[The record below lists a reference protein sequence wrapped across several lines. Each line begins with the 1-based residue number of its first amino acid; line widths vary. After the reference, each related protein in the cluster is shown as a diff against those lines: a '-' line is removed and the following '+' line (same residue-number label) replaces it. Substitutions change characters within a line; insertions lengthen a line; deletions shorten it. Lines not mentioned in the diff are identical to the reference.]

1 MSPMGTESPLYRMWK
16 ERLDAELAQQAA
28 WAAHLAE
35 REMKQASWHE
45 AWLSYRARLDQLRP
59 SQPRPRWWNVIG
71 WILWLLRLHAP
82 GRPN

>member
-1 MSPMGTESPLYRMWK
+1 MWK

-35 REMKQASWHE
+35 RERKQAGWHE
-45 AWLSYRARLDQLRP
+45 AWRSYRGRLNALRSP
-59 SQPRPRWWNVIG
+59 APRPRWWNLIG
-71 WILWLLRLHAP
+71 WIRWLFRLHAP